1 MQYPIKPQKIKTK
14 HAQILWWNWVF
25 ITYFVICS
33 INFSETLLVALILAG
48 FGVLKGSLM
57 VPVGTVGSF
66 WPRLGECIGCVQSR
80 EPGARNEAKKKVVL
94 FPENGPPAQNKQV
107 KETRIQKKQ
116 KKLKK
121 KRLYLRKINLKKL
134 ICGRPGKDFSRHPHF
149 RKQVF
154 FFFWPVFEWISLLK
168 IAQY

>member
-1 MQYPIKPQKIKTK
+1 MVKLSFYYIFCYMFNKLQWDFTCGFDFSRFWSPEGVINGSCGDCGFFLAKI
-14 HAQILWWNWVF
+14 
-25 ITYFVICS
+25 
-33 INFSETLLVALILAG
+33 G
-48 FGVLKGSLM
+48 GVY
-57 VPVGTVGSF
+57 
-66 WPRLGECIGCVQSR
+66 RLCPESGAWC
-80 EPGARNEAKKKVVL
+80 ARNEAKKKVVL

-154 FFFWPVFEWISLLK
+154 FFLACFWVNFSLKDCSILVV
-168 IAQY
+168 